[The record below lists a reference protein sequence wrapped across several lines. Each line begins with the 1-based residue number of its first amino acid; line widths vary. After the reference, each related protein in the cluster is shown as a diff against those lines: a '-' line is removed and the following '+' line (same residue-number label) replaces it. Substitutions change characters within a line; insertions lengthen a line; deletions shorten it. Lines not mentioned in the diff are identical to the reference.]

1 MLQSKLRQTILK
13 YTDYFLSLVEKC
25 MEWSLPEQNI
35 EDEKELGK
43 TELVRPLPWLLF
55 LPCLMMLRLIRVI
68 VNIGAFIF
76 NYPKITS
83 SEMIKFVQKHRKY
96 LHNAMKKD
104 KKERYKLKNYSCY
117 IKIHNKIFNKTTK
130 NSFKVTTSKEK
141 SEEKSEEKPEEKSV
155 AESIDS
161 TTASKHS
168 MCKSEEKKQE
178 EEEKEERE
186 ETLIEKINRLALEN
200 SEDDE
205 DFEANEYSSSYTDS
219 IGGDSEN
226 SNDDVSPNEIRDI
239 IKDSKA
245 FNEKTIIEQFLNAE
259 QTFTLAS
266 NQKLVEPACEKQFII
281 FYIRVYEIR
290 STQFFARY
298 ERNGIRSSA
307 KESCDKVEE
316 RFATLQRIDSLE
328 CCTSDRSS
336 QEGNPTFYSPVSS
349 DSDSD
354 IPKDLS
360 VSIAKCK

>member
-104 KKERYKLKNYSCY
+104 KKERYKLK
-117 IKIHNKIFNKTTK
+117 I
-130 NSFKVTTSKEK
+130 TTSK
-141 SEEKSEEKPEEKSV
+141 EKSEEKPEEKSV

-205 DFEANEYSSSYTDS
+205 DFEPDEYSSSYTDS
-219 IGGDSEN
+219 IGDDSEN

-245 FNEKTIIEQFLNAE
+245 FNEKTNIEQFLNAE
-259 QTFTLAS
+259 RTFTLAS
-266 NQKLVEPACEKQFII
+266 NQKLVEPACEK
-281 FYIRVYEIR
+281 
-290 STQFFARY
+290 
-298 ERNGIRSSA
+298 RSSA

-316 RFATLQRIDSLE
+316 HFATLQRIDSLE

-354 IPKDLS
+354 TEG
-360 VSIAKCK
+360 SIGIDRQM